1 MKNKIFLMVLI
12 FFSCSNVYAL
22 PQDWPCTAFE
32 LKKCEQTENENL
44 TDSKSY
50 CGQYDKYVLKVNV
63 FWNTNAESDDCGTAG
78 CDGTIKNI
86 ETNQEE
92 NLRFFCEAEDD
103 YNVAKCYI
111 RTGEEY
117 ILSKV
122 SEGQYI
128 VNLCDNT
135 SYKYV
140 SLEECSGCTCVLHDS
155 RKPDGTLDFYM
166 GCSKNKDYLHCMTGN
181 IYSEKYNPMS
191 SADDFKNCIGL
202 EIE

>member
-1 MKNKIFLMVLI
+1 MMLIFL
-12 FFSCSNVYAL
+12 SCGNVYAL

-32 LKKCEQTENENL
+32 LKKCDQAENENL
-44 TDSKSY
+44 TDSEAY
-50 CGQYDKYVLKVNV
+50 CGQDDKYVLKVNV
-63 FWNTNAESDDCGTAG
+63 FWNKQAKSDECGTAG
-78 CDGTIKNI
+78 CDGIIKNV
-86 ETNQEE
+86 ETGQEE

-103 YNVAKCYI
+103 YNAAKCYI

-122 SEGQYI
+122 SEGQYQ

-166 GCSKNKDYLHCMTGN
+166 GCKKNKDYLHCMTGN
-181 IYSEKYNPMS
+181 IYEEKYSPTSN
-191 SADDFKNCIGL
+191 ADDFKNCVGL
-202 EIE
+202 GME